1 MSDCEKRRSRQGAKA
16 QSEEGLPDCL
26 APWRLGVTFFT
37 GLFSQARKL
46 AAFATAALLFA
57 GCEKQDSARE
67 AVDLG
72 DKRAKLG
79 AFREAVRAYESA
91 LDGTAKTAEVH
102 YKLGALYDDKLKTPL
117 AAIHHYDRYLDL
129 VPTGGR
135 SKEAKTA
142 RADCEKRLNLTLKEG
157 GLMTTAEAARLRN
170 ENERLLKQI
179 AELRSAKPTPAPHS
193 PGSGGTDKMP
203 PGARTHV
210 VGKGETLASIAF
222 NYYRNKANASQIKE
236 ANYHQLGGKDIIKPG
251 MTLIIPETAKRRK

>member
-1 MSDCEKRRSRQGAKA
+1 MR
-16 QSEEGLPDCL
+16 
-26 APWRLGVTFFT
+26 
-37 GLFSQARKL
+37 L
-46 AAFATAALLFA
+46 AAFAIAALLLA
-57 GCEKQDSARE
+57 GCEKQDASRE

-79 AFREAVRAYESA
+79 AYREAVRAYESA

-102 YKLGALYDDKLKTPL
+102 YKLGVLYDDKLKTPL

-142 RADCEKRLNLTLKEG
+142 RADCEKRLNLALKDG

-170 ENERLLKQI
+170 ENERLRKDLT
-179 AELRSAKPTPAPHS
+179 ELHSIKPTPPPHS
-193 PGSGGTDKMP
+193 AIPGGTDKMP

-210 VGKGETLASIAF
+210 VEKGETLASISF
-222 NYYRNKANASQIKE
+222 KFYRNRANASQIKD
-236 ANYHQLGGKDIIKPG
+236 ANYNQLGGKDIIKPG
-251 MTLIIPETAKRRK
+251 MTLIIPEAAKRKK

>member
-1 MSDCEKRRSRQGAKA
+1 MR
-16 QSEEGLPDCL
+16 
-26 APWRLGVTFFT
+26 
-37 GLFSQARKL
+37 L
-46 AAFATAALLFA
+46 AAFALAALLFS
-57 GCEKQDSARE
+57 GCEKQDSGRE

-102 YKLGALYDDKLKTPL
+102 YKLGVLYDDKLKTPL

-142 RADCEKRLNLTLKEG
+142 RADCEKRLHLTIKDS

-170 ENERLLKQI
+170 ENERLRKDL
-179 AELRSAKPTPAPHS
+179 AEIRSAKPTPPPHS
-193 PGSGGTDKMP
+193 PGPGGTDKMP
-203 PGARTHV
+203 PGARTHLV
-210 VGKGETLASIAF
+210 EKGETLASISF
-222 NYYRNKANASQIKE
+222 KYYRNRANASRIKD
-236 ANYHQLGGKDIIKPG
+236 ANYNQLGGKDIIKPG
-251 MTLIIPETAKRRK
+251 MTLIIPETPKRKK

>member
-1 MSDCEKRRSRQGAKA
+1 MR
-16 QSEEGLPDCL
+16 
-26 APWRLGVTFFT
+26 
-37 GLFSQARKL
+37 L
-46 AAFATAALLFA
+46 AAFALAALLFS
-57 GCEKQDSARE
+57 GCEKQDSGRE

-102 YKLGALYDDKLKTPL
+102 YKLGVLYDDKLKTPL

-142 RADCEKRLNLTLKEG
+142 RADCEKRLHLTIKDS

-170 ENERLLKQI
+170 ENERLRKDL
-179 AELRSAKPTPAPHS
+179 AEIRAAKPTPPPHS
-193 PGSGGTDKMP
+193 PGPGGTDKMP
-203 PGARTHV
+203 PGARTHLV
-210 VGKGETLASIAF
+210 EKGETLASISF
-222 NYYRNKANASQIKE
+222 KYYRNRANASRIKE
-236 ANYHQLGGKDIIKPG
+236 ANYNQLGGKDIIKPG
-251 MTLIIPETAKRRK
+251 MTLIIPETPKRKK